1 MINTHSKFYFDYV
14 VTADNQSLDFDE
26 GGGEIQ
32 ANVAVGSYTLTEML
46 DAVAT
51 AMNDAGANTYAVS
64 VNRATRII
72 TIESEGEEIF
82 ELSVATGTR
91 VGSSV
96 WAAIGFTGA
105 DRTGANTYSGNLAA
119 GKEYVTQF
127 MLQGYI
133 PTEHKIG
140 ASDGVVN
147 KAASGRVE
155 VFRFGEE
162 RFMKCEIKWV
172 TDAVMPDGHPIRN
185 DQSGVSK
192 LQVFMAY
199 LITKGPLEFMPD
211 EDTVA
216 TFETLILDATEKDKN
231 GIAFELKELYA
242 KGLPGVY
249 ETGALTF
256 RKLS

>member
-1 MINTHSKFYFDYV
+1 MINTHSKFYFNYA

-26 GGGEIQ
+26 GDGEVH
-32 ANVAVGSYTLTEML
+32 ANVAVGTYSLTDLL

-51 AMNDAGANTYAVS
+51 AMNDAGVNTYAVS
-64 VNRATRII
+64 VNRSTRII
-72 TIESEGEEIF
+72 SIESEGEEEF
-82 ELSVATGTR
+82 DLLVSSGTR

-96 WAAIGFTGA
+96 WSVIGFTGA
-105 DRTGANTYSGNLAA
+105 DRTGENTYAGNLAA
-119 GKEYVTQF
+119 GDEYKTQF
-127 MLQGYI
+127 MLQDYV

-162 RFMKCEIKWV
+162 RFMMCELKWV
-172 TDAVMPDGHPIRN
+172 TDAVMPTGHSIRN
-185 DQSGVSK
+185 DQNGVSK
-192 LQVFMAY
+192 LQEFMAY
-199 LITKGPLEFMPD
+199 LITKGPVEFMPD
-211 EDTVA
+211 EDTVS
-216 TFETLILDATEKDKN
+216 TFETLILESTEKDKN
-231 GIAFELKELYA
+231 GIAFELKELYG

-249 ETGALTF
+249 ESGKLTF